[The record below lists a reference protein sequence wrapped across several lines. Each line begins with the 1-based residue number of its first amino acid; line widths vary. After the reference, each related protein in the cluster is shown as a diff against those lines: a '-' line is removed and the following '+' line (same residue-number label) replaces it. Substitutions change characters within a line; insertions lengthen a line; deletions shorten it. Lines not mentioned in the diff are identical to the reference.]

1 MPQDIKKVLENYKN
15 DLIRKKDLLVEF
27 ELDPIKP
34 QKTKV
39 KGLDTDDGGNIAG
52 RADYLGNEIKANLKN
67 LGFNIDDNALAKQKT
82 IAHLEIAPFG
92 FRYSLYWPNKN
103 EWGEK
108 GAVENL
114 NGKTIENPIE
124 TRAKVINSNS
134 NGGLIL
140 ETKEGLQIYF
150 FDEGELSRTLS
161 GGSDGKLPPGKKG
174 ENYKRL
180 LEEGITY
187 KVKIDEPIELDWSGE
202 EFEGDEEKESEGE
215 SDEEITVPEEI
226 SSGKNRNE
234 IFRLL
239 LSNFAGFKG
248 DVVYGDGF
256 KDIKDSREYS
266 KLRRK
271 VKKGELD
278 KSAIKDFLSK
288 SSRDSYSMMISN
300 LRKSY
305 PNTFFKKLS
314 KAFPEFN
321 IKYTK
326 TNVDESLDSTT
337 LMEAENEDKLKRWS
351 LVFDKSVL
359 TTKNID
365 NLDKN
370 IRKFM
375 ATVKKWFSVPV
386 KGNDGKKRS
395 YNISYDEDKVN
406 DYYNKFYG
414 KKNESYNLIGSLLKE
429 IIKEE
434 GEKVKPDYIN
444 LKIESGGLETQDEG
458 TDEVESR
465 VSSKGK
471 PSGGFIDAVI
481 VIVGNKFDGSGKLSG
496 GPFKIKPGF
505 ANKQMVASKQESEVD
520 LNIEYDGDGNVLKGN
535 INIKDNPEGINDL
548 LNKVISSGKM
558 KIKKSEKD
566 SELVILSYPSQTA
579 ISDRI
584 NNTWQSILK

>member
-1 MPQDIKKVLENYKN
+1 MPKDIKKVLENYKKN
-15 DLIRKKDLLVEF
+15 LIRKKDLLTEF
-27 ELDPIKP
+27 EIDPIKP
-34 QKTKV
+34 EKTKV
-39 KGLDTDDGGNIAG
+39 KGLDTGDAGNIAG
-52 RADYLGNEIKANLKN
+52 RADYLGNQIKQNLKN
-67 LGFNIDDNALAKQKT
+67 LGFDVDDLDKQKT
-82 IAHLEIAPFG
+82 IAQLKVAPFG
-92 FRYSLYWPNKN
+92 FKYSLFWPKKN
-103 EWGEK
+103 EWGEE
-108 GAVENL
+108 GSVENL
-114 NGKTIENPIE
+114 NGKAISNPTK
-124 TRAKVINSNS
+124 TRAKVVNPNS
-134 NGGLIL
+134 NGGLII

-150 FDEGELSRTLS
+150 FDEKELNRTL
-161 GGSDGKLPPGKKG
+161 GGGEGKLPPGKKG

-187 KVKIDEPIELDWSGE
+187 KVKIDEPIELDWSGK
-202 EFEGDEEKESEGE
+202 EFEDEEEKTKEDSN
-215 SDEEITVPEEI
+215 EEITVPEEI
-226 SSGKNRNE
+226 TSGKNRNE

-256 KDIKDSREYS
+256 KDIKDAREYS
-266 KLRRK
+266 KIRRK

-288 SSRDSYSMMISN
+288 SNRDAYSMMVSN

-326 TNVDESLDSTT
+326 ASVDESLDGVP
-337 LMEAENEDKLKRWS
+337 LMEEENVDKMKRWS

-370 IRKFM
+370 IQKFM

-414 KKNESYNLIGSLLKE
+414 NKNESYTSIGSLLKE
-429 IIKEE
+429 IITEE
-434 GEKVKPDYIN
+434 GKEVKPDYIN
-444 LKIESGGLETQDEG
+444 LKIEAGGLETQDEG
-458 TDEVESR
+458 TDEVEAR
-465 VSSKGK
+465 AQRKGK
-471 PSGGFIDAVI
+471 KSGGFIDAVI
-481 VIVGNKFDGSGKLSG
+481 IEVGNKFDGSGKLSG

-505 ANKQMVASKQESEVD
+505 ANKQMVASEKGSEVD
-520 LNIEYDGDGNVLKGN
+520 LSIEYDGDGNVINGN
-535 INIKDNPEGINDL
+535 INIDNNPEGINDL
-548 LNKVISSGKM
+548 LNQVIKNGKM
-558 KIKKSEKD
+558 KVKKSEKD
-566 SELVILSYPSQTA
+566 SELIILYYPSQTA
-579 ISDRI
+579 VGDRI
-584 NNTWQSILK
+584 NNTWQEILK

>member
-1 MPQDIKKVLENYKN
+1 MPKDIKKVLENYKKE
-15 DLIRKKDLLVEF
+15 LIRKKDLLVEF

-52 RADYLGNEIKANLKN
+52 RADYLGNEIKANLKS
-67 LGFNIDDNALAKQKT
+67 LGFNIDDDALAKQKT

-108 GAVENL
+108 GAVQNL

-134 NGGLIL
+134 NGGLII

-321 IKYTK
+321 IKYAK

-444 LKIESGGLETQDEG
+444 LKIEAGGLETQDEG
-458 TDEVESR
+458 ADEVESR

-471 PSGGFIDAVI
+471 PSGGFIDAII

>member
-15 DLIRKKDLLVEF
+15 NLIRKKDLLVEN
-27 ELDPIKP
+27 PNKP
-34 QKTKV
+34 WKTKV
-39 KGLDTDDGGNIAG
+39 KGLDTDDAGNVAG
-52 RADYLGNEIKANLKN
+52 RADYLGNQIKQNLKN
-67 LGFNIDDNALAKQKT
+67 LGFVVDDLDKQKT
-82 IAHLEIAPFG
+82 IAQLEVAPFG
-92 FRYSLYWPNKN
+92 FRYSLFWPEKN

-114 NGKTIENPIE
+114 NGKEIKNPIE

-150 FDEGELSRTLS
+150 FDEGELSRTL
-161 GGSDGKLPPGKKG
+161 GGGEGKLPPGKEG

-187 KVKIDEPIELDWSGE
+187 KVKIDEPIELDWSGD
-202 EFEGDEEKESEGE
+202 EFEDEEKEKDSEGE
-215 SDEEITVPEEI
+215 SNEEITVPEEI

-239 LSNFAGFKG
+239 LSNFSGFKG

-266 KLRRK
+266 KIRRK

-288 SSRDSYSMMISN
+288 SGRDSYSMMIAN

-326 TNVDESLDSTT
+326 TNIDESLNSVT
-337 LMEAENEDKLKRWS
+337 LMEEENVDKMKRWS

-370 IRKFM
+370 IKIFM
-375 ATVKKWFSVPV
+375 ATVKKWFAVPV
-386 KGNDGKKRS
+386 KGSDGKKRS
-395 YNISYDEDKVN
+395 YNISYDKDKVN

-414 KKNESYNLIGSLLKE
+414 NKNESYNSIGSLLKE

-434 GEKVKPDYIN
+434 GEEVKPDYIN
-444 LKIESGGLETQDEG
+444 LKIEAGGLHTQDEEE
-458 TDEVESR
+458 DEVEAR
-465 VSSKGK
+465 TKRKGK

-481 VIVGNKFDGSGKLSG
+481 VDVGNKFDGSGKLSG

-505 ANKQMVASKQESEVD
+505 ANKQMVASEQGGEVD
-520 LNIEYDGDGNVLKGN
+520 LSIEYDGDGNVLKGN
-535 INIKDNPEGINDL
+535 INIDNNPEGINDL
-548 LNKVISSGKM
+548 LNQVIRSGKM
-558 KIKKSEKD
+558 KVKKSEKD
-566 SELVILSYPSQTA
+566 SELIILSYPSQTA
-579 ISDRI
+579 VSDRI

>member
-114 NGKTIENPIE
+114 NGKEIKNPIE

-134 NGGLIL
+134 NGGLII

-150 FDEGELSRTLS
+150 FDEGELSRTL
-161 GGSDGKLPPGKKG
+161 GGGEGKLPPGKEG

>member
-1 MPQDIKKVLENYKN
+1 MPQDIKKVLKNYKN
-15 DLIRKKDLLVEF
+15 NLIRKNDLLVEY
-27 ELDPIKP
+27 P
-34 QKTKV
+34 QNPDKQWKTKV
-39 KGLDTDDGGNIAG
+39 KGLDTDDAGNAAG
-52 RADYLGNEIKANLKN
+52 RADYLGSQIKKNLRN
-67 LGFNIDDNALAKQKT
+67 LGFDVDDLDKQKT
-82 IAHLEIAPFG
+82 VAQLEVAPFG
-92 FRYSLYWPNKN
+92 FRYSLFWPKKN
-103 EWGEK
+103 EWGEE

-114 NGKTIENPIE
+114 NGKPISNPTK
-124 TRAKVINSNS
+124 TRAKVINPNS
-134 NGGLIL
+134 NGGLII

-150 FDEGELSRTLS
+150 FDEKELSRTL
-161 GGSDGKLPPGKKG
+161 GGGEGKLPPGKKG

-187 KVKIDEPIELDWSGE
+187 KVKIDEPIELDWSGK
-202 EFEGDEEKESEGE
+202 EFEDNEKGEKESEGE
-215 SDEEITVPEEI
+215 SNEEITVPESI

-256 KDIKDSREYS
+256 KDIKDAREYS
-266 KLRRK
+266 KIRGK

-288 SSRDSYSMMISN
+288 SSRDSYSMMVSN

-321 IKYTK
+321 VKYTK
-326 TNVDESLDSTT
+326 TSVDESLGGTT
-337 LMEAENEDKLKRWS
+337 LMEEENVDKMKRWS

-365 NLDKN
+365 TLDKN
-370 IRKFM
+370 IKRFM

-386 KGNDGKKRS
+386 KGSDGKKRS

-406 DYYNKFYG
+406 DYYNKFYEN
-414 KKNESYNLIGSLLKE
+414 KNESYTSIGNLLGE

-434 GEKVKPDYIN
+434 GEEVKPNYIN
-444 LKIESGGLETQDEG
+444 LKIEAGGLETQDEG

-465 VSSKGK
+465 TRRKGK
-471 PSGGFIDAVI
+471 KSGGFIDAVI
-481 VIVGNKFDGSGKLSG
+481 IDVGKKFDGSGKLSG

-505 ANKQMVASKQESEVD
+505 ANKQTVASKEGSDVD
-520 LNIEYDGDGNVLKGN
+520 LNIEYDGDGNIIKGN
-535 INIKDNPEGINDL
+535 INITNNPEGINDL
-548 LNKVISSGKM
+548 LNQVISSGKM
-558 KIKKSEKD
+558 KVKKSDKD
-566 SELVILSYPSQTA
+566 NDLIILSYPSQTSV
-579 ISDRI
+579 SDRI
-584 NNTWQSILK
+584 NNTWQAILK